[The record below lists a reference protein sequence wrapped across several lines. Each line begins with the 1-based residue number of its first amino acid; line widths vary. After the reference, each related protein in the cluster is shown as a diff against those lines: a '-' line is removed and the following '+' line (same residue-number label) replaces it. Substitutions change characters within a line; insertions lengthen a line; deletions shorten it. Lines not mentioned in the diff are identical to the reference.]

1 MLSHMPVLSNKAIEN
16 SLLIIKLTIIY
27 YTRELTILQQ
37 LLYRF
42 RIEVNKGLS
51 RVNTFV
57 IIQFDEIHD

>member
-27 YTRELTILQQ
+27 YTRELTFLQQ
-37 LLYRF
+37 VLYRF